1 MHDLFSSMEFSI
13 ISLQVLCGDL
23 SDSVKVAEK
32 DDAVWLLLTAEIP
45 KNELI
50 CSVQIKSSIT

>member
-23 SDSVKVAEK
+23 SDSVRVGK

-45 KNELI
+45 KKELI